1 MKKRIITTAIVII
14 AACFA
19 FQGCG
24 QPASAPAEETPSKE
38 PTSSASAEP
47 TQKPQPSV
55 GDTTTNKTLAL
66 KFDKYEEPATIS
78 YDETGARRYQAKQ
91 PEEGMKWVAATMTV
105 TNNGKHSIDLT
116 CSLPVTIKAV
126 DSQSREFDPI
136 QSLYGVQGNP
146 QCDSQTQPGQSKTVT
161 YVFSVA
167 KDSQIRGF
175 GWYDSEDFDGD
186 YTMSIFVTDKAY
198 RVTAA

>member
-1 MKKRIITTAIVII
+1 MKKRIITTAIAV
-14 AACFA
+14 AATCLA
-19 FQGCG
+19 LQGCG
-24 QPASAPAEETPSKE
+24 HATSQPVAATPSEE
-38 PTSSASAEP
+38 PKTSASAKP
-47 TQKPQPSV
+47 TQEPQPSV
-55 GDTTTNKTLAL
+55 GDTTTNKTLTL
-66 KFDKYEEPATIS
+66 KFDKYEEPATIN
-78 YDETGARRYQAKQ
+78 YDDTGAGHYQAKK
-91 PEEGMKWVAATMTV
+91 PDEGMKWVAATMTV

-116 CSLPVTIKAV
+116 CSLPVAIKAV

-146 QCDSQTQPGQSKTVT
+146 QCNSQTQPSQSKTVT

-186 YTMSIFVTDKAY
+186 YTMSIFVTDKSY
-198 RVTAA
+198 HVTAA